1 MSQTRHSEAAFETV
15 VPSGLEKHVAQC
27 NWSQP
32 ADTKTHTQALA

>member
-1 MSQTRHSEAAFETV
+1 MTQTNEAAFETV

-32 ADTKTHTQALA
+32 ADTKTHTQVLA